1 MIDYLNP
8 ADEAL
13 TQEAQGEAFGG
24 GEEAEST
31 SIDLLMKY
39 AQADGDLS
47 NLLSEDVLATL
58 GNDVKEDWERDNN
71 SRSEWVEQCK
81 NALDKAAQSKR
92 DAKDYPWASAS
103 NVQYPILTVAA
114 QQFAARAYPAIVKGD
129 EAVGVKVL
137 GTQPPTLPQDAPP
150 EIQQM
155 AQQAGEQYAAKQA
168 RAKRVKTWLN
178 YSLFYKMPDWEGD
191 MDILLNQVPITGM
204 GFKKV
209 YFDPR
214 IGCTVSEYVNP
225 LRLTVPCD
233 TVSLEHAPRIT
244 HDFDLYP
251 YQIVA
256 GMRSGLYR
264 EFDYDWNADSDEDQ
278 KLRIGLEQY
287 RLHDLDGDGVPEPY
301 IVTVDSETCKVL
313 RIEADYS
320 TEDIKVVDATE
331 VAMVEGEQVEATVQ
345 KVVSIKRKQH
355 FVAFPFMPDPKGRFY
370 AMGFGQLLAPLTDVI
385 NTALN
390 ELIDAGH
397 AQNAGGGFIA
407 SGLRIQ
413 GAGQTNVLRFKP
425 GEFKVVNSSA
435 QDLRGQIFERTVPQP
450 SQVLYNML
458 ELVLGAAKDI
468 SAVKDVLTGEANSN
482 APVGTTLALIEQG
495 LQTFTALYKRIY
507 RSLKQEFKL
516 IYECEARY
524 GNEETAEA
532 YKELLDDP
540 RADFTADF
548 NQKGDDIVPVSD
560 PTVVTKAQALAKAQV
575 VQNVAQA
582 LPGVVNPQKA
592 ALRIFQA
599 ADIDNPEELIAQPA
613 APSPVDKAQLAVVET
628 KAKLQ
633 DAQSVKALADADK
646 AKMGALKDA
655 ADAGATVGEHEGR
668 GLAHGAFAGGMAS
681 LEEQPG
687 DPMGGQGLQPGGGS
701 PEAGVVEPLLG
712 TEPVPGGGINPAE
725 QGLGPV
731 GPEGQG

>member
-1 MIDYLNP
+1 MIDYLDP
-8 ADEAL
+8 ADEAQAEE
-13 TQEAQGEAFGG
+13 QEP
-24 GEEAEST
+24 SP
-31 SIDLLMKY
+31 IDLLMQY
-39 AQADGDLS
+39 AQTDGDLS
-47 NLLSEDVLATL
+47 ELLDDDVLAKL
-58 GNDVKEDWERDNN
+58 GNEVKEDWERDNN
-71 SRSEWVEQCK
+71 SRQEWVDQCK
-81 NALDKAAQSKR
+81 ASLDKAAQSKTE
-92 DAKDYPWASAS
+92 AKNYPWTGAS

-137 GTQPPTLPQDAPP
+137 GTMPPALPPEAPP

-155 AQQAGEQYAAKQA
+155 AQQAGEQYTAKQA

-178 YSLFYKMPDWEGD
+178 YGLFYKMPDWEGD

-209 YFDPR
+209 YYNPKR
-214 IGCTVSEYVNP
+214 GCTVSEYVNP
-225 LRLTVPCD
+225 LRLTVPSD
-233 TVSLEHAPRIT
+233 TVSLEYCPRIT

-264 EFDYDWNADSDEDQ
+264 EIDYDWNADSDEDQ

-287 RLHDLDGDGVPEPY
+287 RLHDLDEDGIPEPY
-301 IVTVDSETCKVL
+301 IITVDSETCKVL
-313 RIEADYS
+313 RIEADYDIS
-320 TEDIKVVDATE
+320 DIKTVDTE
-331 VAMVEGEQVEATVQ
+331 EGQ
-345 KVVSIKRKQH
+345 KVVGIARREH

-450 SQVLYNML
+450 SQVLFNML
-458 ELVLGAAKDI
+458 ELCLGAAKDI
-468 SAVKDVLTGEANSN
+468 ASVKDVLTGEAPTN

-495 LQTFTALYKRIY
+495 LQSFTALYKRIY
-507 RSLKQEFKL
+507 RALKQEFKL

-524 GNEETAEA
+524 GLTNPEIEQA
-532 YKELLDDP
+532 YKDLLDDP
-540 RADFTADF
+540 RADFKADF
-548 NQKGDDIVPVSD
+548 NPKGDDIVPVSD

-575 VQNVAQA
+575 IQNVAQA

-592 ALRIFQA
+592 ALRVFQA

-613 APSPVDKAQLAVVET
+613 EPGPMDKATLAVAET

-646 AKMGALKDA
+646 AKADGLKSA

-687 DPMGGQGLQPGGGS
+687 DPMGGQGLQPGGGG

-712 TEPVPGGGINPAE
+712 SEPEPGGGILPPE
-725 QGLGPV
+725 QGLGPA
-731 GPEGQG
+731 GP

>member
-1 MIDYLNP
+1 MIDMLDP
-8 ADEAL
+8 RDEAL
-13 TQEAQGEAFGG
+13 TEEANGEAFGG
-24 GEEAEST
+24 GEDDLDQTTQS
-31 SIDLLMKY
+31 SIELLTQY
-39 AQADGDLS
+39 AQTEGDLS
-47 NLLSEDVLATL
+47 SLLSEDVLNGL
-58 GNDVKEDWERDNN
+58 GNDVKEDWERDNE
-71 SRSEWVEQCK
+71 SRQEWTTQCK
-81 NALDKAAQSKR
+81 NSLDKAAQSKT
-92 DAKDYPWASAS
+92 DAKDYPWASSS
-103 NVQYPILTVAA
+103 NVQYPILTVAS

-137 GTQPPTLPQDAPP
+137 GTMPPALPQDAPP
-150 EIQQM
+150 EIQQV

-204 GFKKV
+204 GFKKIYRCPV
-209 YFDPR
+209 R
-214 IGCTVSEYVNP
+214 KITMSEFVNP
-225 LRLTVPCD
+225 LRLTVPSD
-233 TVSLEHAPRIT
+233 TVSLEYSPRIT

-264 EFDYDWNADSDEDQ
+264 EFDYDWNADSEEDQ

-287 RLHDLDGDGVPEPY
+287 RLHDLDDDGIPEPY

-313 RIEADYS
+313 RIEADYDMS
-320 TEDIKVVDATE
+320 DIKVVDTE
-331 VAMVEGEQVEATVQ
+331 EGP
-345 KVVSIKRKQH
+345 KVVSIKRREH

-450 SQVLYNML
+450 SQVLFNML
-458 ELVLGAAKDI
+458 ELCLGAAKDI
-468 SAVKDVLTGEANSN
+468 ASVKDVLTGEAPTN

-495 LQTFTALYKRIY
+495 LQSFTALYKRIY
-507 RSLKQEFKL
+507 RSLKKEFKL
-516 IYECEARY
+516 IYECESRY
-524 GNEETAEA
+524 GDGETAQA
-532 YKELLDDP
+532 YKDLLDDP
-540 RADFTADF
+540 RADFRADF
-548 NQKGDDIVPVSD
+548 DPKGDDIIPVSD
-560 PTVVTKAQALAKAQV
+560 PTVVTKAQALAKSQV
-575 VQNVAQA
+575 IMNVSQA
-582 LPGVVNPQKA
+582 MPGVVNPQKA
-592 ALRIFQA
+592 ALRVFQA

-613 APSPVDKAQLAVVET
+613 EPGPMDKAALAVEET

-633 DAQSVKALADADK
+633 DAQAQKALADAGK
-646 AKMGALKDA
+646 AQAGGLKEA
-655 ADAGATVGEHEGR
+655 AQAGAITGEHEGR

-687 DPMGGQGLQPGGGS
+687 DPMGGQGLQPGGPS
-701 PEAGVVEPLLG
+701 PEGSMGEPVVG
-712 TEPVPGGGINPAE
+712 SEPVPGGGLPAPE
-725 QGLGPV
+725 QGL
-731 GPEGQG
+731 